1 MHVACAC
8 IHVHAHAHA
17 HAHAHVHVC
26 MHMHMS
32 YVHVH
37 VHVHVCDMHMHMHM
51 HMHDVTVLSVR
62 CSVFDHVSRRFPEHI
77 SHMFFTHSYQ
87 WSSALTHCR
96 WSLFYR
102 FQARWCNL
110 STFFVPELLGQQSAS
125 HTMAFKASMAAEFR
139 VRSPESGH
147 LISGVA
153 CAGGGA
159 TQCQMLK
166 KGPHFRP
173 GICDLG
179 SHFRIALLAAIPD
192 RRC

>member
-1 MHVACAC
+1 
-8 IHVHAHAHA
+8 
-17 HAHAHVHVC
+17 
-26 MHMHMS
+26 
-32 YVHVH
+32 
-37 VHVHVCDMHMHMHM
+37 MHM

-179 SHFRIALLAAIPD
+179 SHFRVQSLFELTNSKPTKLAL
-192 RRC
+192 